1 MPRNVPKMTHHTASG
16 RARVRIPKALRRPGQ
31 PQDLY
36 LGPWGSQEAHRR
48 YAQFLTDIQVGT
60 PPEVVARA
68 GRPVLVCELA
78 AAWRKHIE
86 TTLPGRTEDAIIG
99 VRSRAD
105 IAVALLV
112 EKHHSVRVQ
121 DFDST
126 CLDDIIERMRQ
137 SDRWNWRVGKDHIRR
152 IRSIFA
158 WGVRR
163 KMTPAEVM
171 IDLNTIELPR
181 QGSPGWRPIGPRNVA
196 PLDHV
201 RMVIEDLN
209 LRGQVQVAGI
219 LTVQALTGS
228 RCGEIRQA
236 RLGELDRDRRLLVIR
251 RHKHFHL
258 TGQPKAIPLPDS
270 AIAAID
276 RAILVSGVRDP
287 ESAIFT
293 SSRGKG
299 QPLKANGVRAAI
311 KTACDRLGIPTFTP
325 HGIRRMAATELRRTK
340 GADVA
345 QATGHWNKAGM
356 VSLYGAEA
364 EQDLARRGVEQM
376 ERAMTA

>member
-1 MPRNVPKMTHHTASG
+1 MSNVPKMTLHAASG
-16 RARVRIPKALRRPGQ
+16 RARVRIPKRLRRPGE

-36 LGPWGSQEAHRR
+36 LGPWGSQESHRR
-48 YAQFLTDIQVGT
+48 YAAFLTDIAQVTT
-60 PPEVVARA
+60 PPEITARA

-112 EKHHSVRVQ
+112 EKHHAVRVP
-121 DFDST
+121 DFDSA
-126 CLDDIIERMRQ
+126 CLDDIIERMKQ
-137 SDRWNWRVGKDHIRR
+137 SNRWNWRVGKDHIRR

-163 KMTPAEVM
+163 KMTPPAVM
-171 IDLNTIELPR
+171 IDLNTIDLPM
-181 QGSPGWRPIGPRNVA
+181 QGMPGWRPIGPRKVA
-196 PLDHV
+196 PIQHV
-201 RMVIEDLN
+201 RMVIDDLL

-219 LTVQALTGS
+219 LTVQAMTGS

-251 RHKHFHL
+251 RHKTFHL

-287 ESAIFT
+287 DSAIFT

-325 HGIRRMAATELRRTK
+325 HGIRRLAATELRRTK

-345 QATGHWNKAGM
+345 QATGQWNQPRM
-356 VSLYGAEA
+356 VNLYGADAGPE
-364 EQDLARRGVEQM
+364 LARQGVEEL
-376 ERAMTA
+376 ERQMTA

>member
-1 MPRNVPKMTHHTASG
+1 MTHHTASG

-48 YAQFLTDIQVGT
+48 YAQFLTDIAQVST

-68 GRPVLVCELA
+68 GGSIRVCELA
-78 AAWRKHIE
+78 AAWRRYIE
-86 TTLPGRTEDAIIG
+86 TTLPGRTENAIRT
-99 VRSRAD
+99 VTSNAD
-105 IAVALLV
+105 TAVQILI
-112 EKHHSVRVQ
+112 EEHHAVRVR
-121 DFDST
+121 DFDSAF
-126 CLDDIIERMRQ
+126 LESIKDRMRI
-137 SDRWNWRVGKDHIRR
+137 SGRWNWRVGAEHLRR
-152 IRSIFA
+152 IRGIFG
-158 WGVRR
+158 WGVNRR
-163 KMTPAEVM
+163 MTPPEVM
-171 IDLNTIELPR
+171 ISLNTVKLPK
-181 QGSPGWRPIGPRNVA
+181 QGQTGWRPVGPRKVA
-196 PLDHV
+196 PIQHV
-201 RMVIEDLN
+201 RMVIDDLL

-219 LTVQALTGS
+219 LTVQAMTGS

-236 RLGELDRDRRLLVIR
+236 RLGELDRDGRLLVVHQ
-251 RHKHFHL
+251 HKNFHR
-258 TGQPKAIPLPDS
+258 TGEPLSIPLPGS

-287 ESAIFT
+287 DSAIFT
-293 SSRGKG
+293 SSRGEG

-311 KTACDRLGIPTFTP
+311 ATACKRLDIPTFTP
-325 HGIRRMAATELRRTK
+325 HGIRRMTATELRRTE

-376 ERAMTA
+376 ERLMTA